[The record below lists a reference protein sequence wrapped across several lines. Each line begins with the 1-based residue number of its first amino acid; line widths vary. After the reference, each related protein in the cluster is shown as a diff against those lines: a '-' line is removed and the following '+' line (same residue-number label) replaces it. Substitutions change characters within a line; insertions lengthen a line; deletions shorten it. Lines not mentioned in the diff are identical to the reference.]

1 MIALF
6 VKKAINFKTAPSTKT
21 SYILKAADF
30 LRDVWPKKI
39 FATLTFDQV
48 KNLKMK
54 AMKIEELQKIIHF
67 YLTLKTVDK
76 MSHESSVFSDQ
87 PSYEKSFSKVSN
99 IS

>member
-1 MIALF
+1 
-6 VKKAINFKTAPSTKT
+6 
-21 SYILKAADF
+21 
-30 LRDVWPKKI
+30 
-39 FATLTFDQV
+39 
-48 KNLKMK
+48 MK

-76 MSHESSVFSDQ
+76 MSHESSAFSDQ

>member
-1 MIALF
+1 
-6 VKKAINFKTAPSTKT
+6 
-21 SYILKAADF
+21 
-30 LRDVWPKKI
+30 
-39 FATLTFDQV
+39 
-48 KNLKMK
+48 MK

-87 PSYEKSFSKVSN
+87 PSYEKSLSKVSN